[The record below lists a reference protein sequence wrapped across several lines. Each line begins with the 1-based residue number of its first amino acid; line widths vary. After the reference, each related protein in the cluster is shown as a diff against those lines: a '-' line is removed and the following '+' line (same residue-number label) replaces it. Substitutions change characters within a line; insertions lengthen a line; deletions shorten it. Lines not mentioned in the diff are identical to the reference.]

1 MFCFVLFF
9 SRRSLILQ
17 GVQRRCK
24 SNRVERAEKKREEET
39 TAPLARI
46 SRSSLF
52 LKTKK
57 TSSFL
62 ADGHHP
68 EDEVDPQQLGDTR
81 AAFGP
86 HLPVRVPED
95 LRARQQRLPEG
106 PRSRVPRHDG
116 GDDDRRRC
124 SRPQPQQQQQR
135 QQQQRRLHNL
145 YVKNLPEFVDEAC
158 LVALFSR
165 FGGAVVSA
173 CVLRGTWTRGG
184 KSRGGG
190 GKGGRRR
197 GGGGGSGDATPAP
210 QNKTGSSSRS
220 PDSSKRR
227 GFVEMATAEGA
238 SAAIA
243 VLDGKFLALREEEKE
258 EEEEEEGG
266 AGEGS
271 SERELV
277 ALNSVALSPS
287 LTLLVSDKPLSSF
300 SSSSRAEGSHGE
312 HCVRVAHAF
321 SKESREQGAARAKAE
336 ARAAT
341 VEEARLRRARAAVDE
356 RNRQEAS
363 AVPFLRPDVSVS
375 SYSSSSSSRWPPRGT
390 SGGGREDAGR

>member
-1 MFCFVLFF
+1 
-9 SRRSLILQ
+9 
-17 GVQRRCK
+17 
-24 SNRVERAEKKREEET
+24 
-39 TAPLARI
+39 
-46 SRSSLF
+46 
-52 LKTKK
+52 
-57 TSSFL
+57 
-62 ADGHHP
+62 
-68 EDEVDPQQLGDTR
+68 
-81 AAFGP
+81 
-86 HLPVRVPED
+86 
-95 LRARQQRLPEG
+95 
-106 PRSRVPRHDG
+106 
-116 GDDDRRRC
+116 
-124 SRPQPQQQQQR
+124 
-135 QQQQRRLHNL
+135 
-145 YVKNLPEFVDEAC
+145 
-158 LVALFSR
+158 
-165 FGGAVVSA
+165 
-173 CVLRGTWTRGG
+173 
-184 KSRGGG
+184 
-190 GKGGRRR
+190 
-197 GGGGGSGDATPAP
+197 
-210 QNKTGSSSRS
+210 
-220 PDSSKRR
+220 
-227 GFVEMATAEGA
+227 MATAEGA